1 MSSNVVRLQR
11 SPGAPLSNATLPL
24 HSKLVAVPEYDRASL
39 ERSIVHIGLGNFHR
53 AHQAVYFDDLAA
65 RGISRDWGITGV
77 SLRHRRMK
85 ACLSAQDGLYTVVQR
100 SHGQD
105 SARIV
110 GSICQSYYAGEDRS
124 AVLAALTDEQTRIVT
139 LTITGD
145 GYCVDDRTGQFD
157 RSRGDALGELHT
169 LNHFS
174 SAWAYL
180 AEALY
185 ERRRAGVAPFTVMSC
200 DNVQENGQAARSAL
214 LSFTELRDPSL
225 SRWIDRNVAF
235 PCTMVDRI
243 TPKTGP
249 AERDF
254 VESVFG
260 VADRSPVL
268 AEPFRQWII
277 EDQFCHGRPPLEE
290 VGVEFVSDVGPHKLV
305 KTRVLNG
312 SHCAIAYLAIL
323 AGHKQVDQALRDP
336 ILGGYVRQ
344 LIRDEIA
351 PLLPAVPGLDL
362 DDYRATVIDRFG
374 NPRITD
380 QLSRLA
386 ARGST
391 KMPTYLLPSLHEAIA
406 AGRPHTLLTLAVAG
420 WFRYLRGTDLTGR
433 PIEID
438 DPQSD
443 LLKTLATT
451 GQNNP
456 EPLLR
461 HHDIFSTLPS
471 APGFVNRLRQTIDEI
486 DTHGVATTLRRHLT
500 ASRKELVG
508 K

>member
-1 MSSNVVRLQR
+1 MPNVVRLQR
-11 SPGAPLSNATLPL
+11 SLGVALSNASLPL
-24 HSKLVAVPEYDRASL
+24 HSKQVAVPEYDRSSL
-39 ERSIVHIGLGNFHR
+39 KRSVVHIGLGNFHR
-53 AHQAVYFDDLAA
+53 AHQAVYLDELAT
-65 RGISRDWGITGV
+65 RGVSHDWGITGV

-105 SARIV
+105 SARVV

-145 GYCVDDRTGQFD
+145 AYCIDKTGRFD
-157 RSRGDALGELHT
+157 RSGGDALAELHS

-180 AEALY
+180 AEALDQ
-185 ERRRAGVAPFTVMSC
+185 RRRAGVAPFTVMSC
-200 DNVQENGQAARSAL
+200 DNVQQNGNAARSAL
-214 LSFTELRDPSL
+214 VSFAELRDPSL

-235 PCTMVDRI
+235 PSTMVDRI
-243 TPKTGP
+243 TPKTGS
-249 AERDF
+249 AEVDF

-260 VADRSPVL
+260 IADRSPVL
-268 AEPFRQWII
+268 TEPFRQWII
-277 EDQFCHGRPPLEE
+277 EDEFCYGRPPLEE
-290 VGVEFVSDVGPHKLV
+290 VGVEFVSDVEPHKLV
-305 KTRVLNG
+305 KMRVLNG
-312 SHCAIAYLAIL
+312 SHCAIAYLATL
-323 AGHKQVDQALRDP
+323 AGHKRTDEVMRDP
-336 ILGGYVRQ
+336 SLGRYVRQ
-344 LIRDEIA
+344 LIRDEIV

-362 DDYRATVIDRFG
+362 DDYCATVIDRFS

-406 AGRPHTLLTLAVAG
+406 AGRPHSLLTLAVAG
-420 WFRYLRGTDLTGR
+420 WIRYLRGTDLTGR
-433 PIEID
+433 AIEID
-438 DPQSD
+438 DPQSK
-443 LLKTLATT
+443 LLKTLATI

-456 EPLLR
+456 EPLLG
-461 HHDIFSTLPS
+461 HHDIFGDLRSV
-471 APGFVNRLRQTIDEI
+471 PGFVDRLRRTVEAI
-486 DTHGVATTLRRHLT
+486 DTRGVAATLRTQL
-500 ASRKELVG
+500 SDNRKKLVG
-508 K
+508 R

>member
-1 MSSNVVRLQR
+1 MSDVMRLQR
-11 SPGAPLSNATLPL
+11 SLGVPLSNATLPL
-24 HSKLVAVPEYDRASL
+24 HAKQVAVPEYDRSSL
-39 ERSIVHIGLGNFHR
+39 KDSIVHIGLGNFHR
-53 AHQAVYFDDLAA
+53 AHQAVYLDDLAT
-65 RGISRDWGITGV
+65 RRISQDWGITGV
-77 SLRHRRMK
+77 SLRHRETK

-105 SARIV
+105 TARVI
-110 GSICQSYYAGEDRS
+110 GSVRQSYYAGEDRT
-124 AVLAALTDEQTRIVT
+124 AVLAALTDAQTRIVT

-145 GYCVDDRTGQFD
+145 AYCIDKRTGRFA
-157 RSRGDALGELHT
+157 RPSGDVLAELHS

-185 ERRRAGVAPFTVMSC
+185 QRRRAGVAPFTVMSC
-200 DNVQENGQAARSAL
+200 DNVQDNGRVARSAL
-214 LSFTELRDPSL
+214 VSFAELRDPSL
-225 SRWIDRNVAF
+225 SRWIDHNVAF
-235 PCTMVDRI
+235 PSTMVDRI
-243 TPKTGP
+243 TPKTGA

-260 VADRSPVL
+260 VADTAPVL

-277 EDQFCHGRPPLEE
+277 EDEFCYGRPPLEE

-305 KTRVLNG
+305 KTRILNG
-312 SHCAIAYLAIL
+312 THCAMSYLAIL
-323 AGHKQVDQALRDP
+323 AGHKRIDAAMRDP
-336 ILGGYVRQ
+336 SIGRYVRR

-362 DDYRATVIDRFG
+362 DDYCATVIDRFS

-391 KMPTYLLPSLHEAIA
+391 KMPTYLIPSLHQAIA
-406 AGRPHTLLTLAVAG
+406 AGRPHSLLTLAVAG
-420 WFRYLRGTDLTGR
+420 WFRYLRGTDLSGR
-433 PIEID
+433 AIEIE
-438 DPQSD
+438 DPQSK
-443 LLKTLATT
+443 LLKTLATI
-451 GQNNP
+451 GQSNP

-461 HHDIFSTLPS
+461 HQDIFGGLRSV
-471 APGFVNRLRQTIDEI
+471 PGFVERLRGMIDAI
-486 DTHGVATTLRRHLT
+486 DTRGVAATLRSQM
-500 ASRKELVG
+500 AEGRKELVG
-508 K
+508 Q

>member
-1 MSSNVVRLQR
+1 MSNVVRLER
-11 SPGAPLSNATLPL
+11 SRGVSLSNATLSL
-24 HSKLVAVPEYDRASL
+24 HAKRVAVPEYDRSSL
-39 ERSIVHIGLGNFHR
+39 KRSIVHIGLGNFHR
-53 AHQAVYFDDLAA
+53 AHQAVYLDELATQ
-65 RGISRDWGITGV
+65 GISYDWGITGV

-85 ACLSAQDGLYTVVQR
+85 ACLSGQEGLYTVVQR

-105 SARIV
+105 TAHVV

-145 GYCVDDRTGQFD
+145 AYCSDKRTGRFD
-157 RSRGDALGELHT
+157 RPRGDALAELHS

-180 AEALY
+180 VEALDQ
-185 ERRRAGVAPFTVMSC
+185 RRRAGVAPFTVMSC
-200 DNVQENGQAARSAL
+200 DNVQANGHAARSAL
-214 LSFTELRDPSL
+214 VSFAELRDPSL

-235 PCTMVDRI
+235 PSTMVDRI

-249 AERDF
+249 AELDF

-260 VADRSPVL
+260 VADMAPVVT
-268 AEPFRQWII
+268 EPFRQWII
-277 EDQFCHGRPPLEE
+277 EDEFCYGRPPLEE
-290 VGVEFVSDVGPHKLV
+290 VGVEFVSDVEPYKLV
-305 KTRVLNG
+305 KTRILNG
-312 SHCAIAYLAIL
+312 SHCALSYLAIL
-323 AGHKQVDQALRDP
+323 AGHERIDAAMRDP
-336 ILGGYVRQ
+336 SIRRYVRR
-344 LIRDEIA
+344 LIREEIA

-362 DDYRATVIDRFG
+362 DDYCATVIDRFS

-380 QLSRLA
+380 RLSRLA

-406 AGRPHTLLTLAVAG
+406 AGRPHSLLTLAVAG
-420 WFRYLRGTDLTGR
+420 WIRYLRGTDLAGR
-433 PIEID
+433 AIEIE
-438 DPQSD
+438 DPQSK
-443 LLKTLATT
+443 LLKTLATI

-461 HHDIFSTLPS
+461 QQDIFGDLRSV
-471 APGFVNRLRQTIDEI
+471 PGFVERLRHMIDAI
-486 DTHGVATTLRRHLT
+486 DTRGVAATLRSQM
-500 ASRKELVG
+500 ADGRKELVG
-508 K
+508 R